1 MKFNL
6 FTQVVL
12 KVDMPQWNL
21 KRGSVGTIVEYYL
34 MPAGQEDGYS
44 LEGLIPQDTIEV
56 SESQIEAIASL
67 SRTG

>member
-21 KRGSVGTIVEYYL
+21 RQGSVGTIVEYYP
-34 MPAGQEDGYS
+34 MP
-44 LEGLIPQDTIEV
+44 EG
-56 SESQIEAIASL
+56 
-67 SRTG
+67 